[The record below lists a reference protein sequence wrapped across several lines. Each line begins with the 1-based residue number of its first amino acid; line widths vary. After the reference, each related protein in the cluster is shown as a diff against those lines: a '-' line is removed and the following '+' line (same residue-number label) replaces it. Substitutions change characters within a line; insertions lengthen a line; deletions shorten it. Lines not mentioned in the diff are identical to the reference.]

1 MNWYNNLEEYK
12 FMELLEISSNIQKY
26 RFEYSS
32 KLFNNCH
39 KNLYNKQVSLYIINI
54 TYSYKHKHEFR
65 EKNYLKA

>member
-32 KLFNNCH
+32 KL
-39 KNLYNKQVSLYIINI
+39 
-54 TYSYKHKHEFR
+54 
-65 EKNYLKA
+65 LK